1 MIYDLLIAVT
11 TDNLKDGGKKHV
23 DFFTV
28 KGKYVSAGEQ
38 GHQVERK
45 EVLRSKRDRCC
56 HGSKEKTS
64 LGAQDAFRS
73 LLLVQQE
80 RQADWLMLTHKEKKT
95 FCRWEG
101 LESTPKSAST
111 TPHRLVS

>member
-11 TDNLKDGGKKHV
+11 TDNLKDGGKKHI

-45 EVLRSKRDRCC
+45 EVLRRKRDRCC
-56 HGSKEKTS
+56 HGSKKKS
-64 LGAQDAFRS
+64 LRAQDAFRS

-80 RQADWLMLTHKEKKT
+80 RQAEWLMLTQKEKKT
-95 FCRWEG
+95 FCRCEG
-101 LESTPKSAST
+101 LESTPKPAST

>member
-11 TDNLKDGGKKHV
+11 TDNLKDGGEKHV

-56 HGSKEKTS
+56 HGSE
-64 LGAQDAFRS
+64 
-73 LLLVQQE
+73 
-80 RQADWLMLTHKEKKT
+80 EKKKPR
-95 FCRWEG
+95 CSRC
-101 LESTPKSAST
+101 LQKSPPGAAGEAG
-111 TPHRLVS
+111 RLADADTQGEKDFLQMGGA